1 MSSIYQS
8 LKEEAFE
15 ANLEI
20 PKRGLAI
27 YTWGNV
33 SAFDKAKGVFA
44 IKPSGVPY
52 DTMTVDDIVVV
63 DLELKKVEGKLNPSS
78 DTPTHAQ
85 LYKNFADIGGVTHTH
100 SPHATAW
107 AQACRSIPLLGTT
120 HADHSANEVPC
131 TPMISKE
138 AVERAYEDET
148 GILIVNTFLHPE
160 KVNACDNNGVIRKP
174 LVPSE
179 NPMVLVAGHGP
190 FTWGA
195 NAAKSVYNAAVLEEI
210 ARMAWITMT
219 VNPLFKP
226 LPDYVVNKHYQ
237 RKHGKNAYYGQSASK

>member
-1 MSSIYQS
+1 MSSAYQS

-85 LYKNFADIGGVTHTH
+85 LYKNFTDIGGVTHTH

-107 AQACRSIPLLGTT
+107 AQACRCIPLLGTT
-120 HADHSANEVPC
+120 HADHSANEVP
-131 TPMISKE
+131 
-138 AVERAYEDET
+138 
-148 GILIVNTFLHPE
+148 
-160 KVNACDNNGVIRKP
+160 
-174 LVPSE
+174 VP
-179 NPMVLVAGHGP
+179 
-190 FTWGA
+190 
-195 NAAKSVYNAAVLEEI
+195 YY
-210 ARMAWITMT
+210 T
-219 VNPLFKP
+219 V
-226 LPDYVVNKHYQ
+226 
-237 RKHGKNAYYGQSASK
+237 RKNAFM

>member
-1 MSSIYQS
+1 MSSPYQS

-15 ANLEI
+15 ANMEI

-33 SAFDKAKGVFA
+33 SAYDKAKGVFA

-52 DTMTVDDIVVV
+52 DTMKVDDIVVL
-63 DLELKKVEGKLNPSS
+63 DLDGNKVEGTMNPSS
-78 DTPTHAQ
+78 DTPTHIQ
-85 LYKNFADIGGVTHTH
+85 LYRNFQDIGGITHTH
-100 SPHATAW
+100 SPHATSW
-107 AQACRSIPLLGTT
+107 AQACRGIPLLGTT
-120 HADHSANEVPC
+120 HADHSANPVPC
-131 TPMISKE
+131 TPMITKE
-138 AVERAYEDET
+138 QVEKAYEDET

-160 KVNACDNNGVIRKP
+160 TVGAKDCYGEPLKP

-210 ARMAWITMT
+210 ARMAWITMQ
-219 VNPLFKP
+219 VNPQIFR
-226 LPDYVVNKHYQ
+226 LPEYVVDKHYQ
-237 RKHGKNAYYGQSASK
+237 RKHGKNAYYGQK

>member
-1 MSSIYQS
+1 
-8 LKEEAFE
+8 
-15 ANLEI
+15 
-20 PKRGLAI
+20 
-27 YTWGNV
+27 
-33 SAFDKAKGVFA
+33 
-44 IKPSGVPY
+44 
-52 DTMTVDDIVVV
+52 
-63 DLELKKVEGKLNPSS
+63 
-78 DTPTHAQ
+78 
-85 LYKNFADIGGVTHTH
+85 
-100 SPHATAW
+100 
-107 AQACRSIPLLGTT
+107 
-120 HADHSANEVPC
+120 
-131 TPMISKE
+131 MISKE

-148 GILIVNTFLHPE
+148 GILIVNTFLHPD

-210 ARMAWITMT
+210 ARMAWITMA

-237 RKHGKNAYYGQSASK
+237 RKHGKNAYYGQSTTK

>member
-15 ANLEI
+15 ANQEI

-52 DTMTVDDIVVV
+52 DTMTVEDIVIV
-63 DLELKKVEGKLNPSS
+63 DLDCNKVEGKLNPSS
-78 DTPTHAQ
+78 DTPTHAE
-85 LYKNFADIGGVTHTH
+85 LYKHFEDIGGITHTH
-100 SPHATAW
+100 SPHATSW
-107 AQACRSIPLLGTT
+107 AQACKSIPLFGTT
-120 HADHSANEVPC
+120 HADHSANDVPC
-131 TPMISKE
+131 TPMITKE

-148 GILIVNTFLHPE
+148 GLLIINTFLYPE
-160 KVNACDNNGVIRKP
+160 KVKALGLDGEIRKP

-190 FTWGA
+190 FTWGKDA
-195 NAAKSVYNAAVLEEI
+195 SKSVYNAAVLEEI
-210 ARMAWITMT
+210 ARMAWITLT
-219 VNPLFKP
+219 VNPDCRQ

-237 RKHGKNAYYGQSASK
+237 RKHGKNAYYGQK